1 VSDFALTLGPGGD
14 IARPGFARWTRSPAG
29 AGEWQVAADATLFHR
44 RDLLRAVSADAAGVE
59 ETSEAL
65 IARAFAARGAA
76 AVPALEGDFAFVA
89 WNRPRAELSAARDFG
104 GKRALFYSWHGDT
117 LRIATRISAILADGV
132 PRDLDLV
139 TVGSV
144 GAGLW
149 SHASATG
156 YAHIHE
162 LPAGHA
168 LEWRPGT
175 APVVRPHWQ
184 PPLDMPTRRR
194 PLADAAEELRAL
206 LAAAVR
212 ERMAPGATAVSLSGG
227 WDSTAVYASAQA
239 LARGERGLGPVQ
251 SVSISYPE
259 GDPGREDELIAS
271 VTQHWGSTPDFTAV
285 DTIPLSV
292 EWERE
297 AAAREQPFAHAYEHW
312 NRALARRARALGAS
326 VLLDGVGGDQL
337 FQASDIFLADLV
349 RTFQWGEV
357 WRQYRAPR
365 SERRSLRDVYRW
377 GVRPNLP
384 RALQRAIAGV
394 RRMPMPPDYL
404 DRTPANWF
412 RRDFLLGRG
421 VMERERMA
429 RPALPTR
436 PFLLAEAHAY
446 LRFPFYPRIFSHLHR
461 FAREEGVELRSPL
474 LDGRVVAFALRRPW
488 SDRVDGAETK
498 LLLRRAMADLLPA
511 AVLAPRPHRTGTTN
525 AYFLRELRRTGWPV
539 AQQLFPDL
547 RLASL
552 GLVEPRILQRAWEFL
567 LQHDDD
573 ELAVRLWFTLQAELW
588 LRTRVP

>member
-1 VSDFALTLGPGGD
+1 MSDFALTIGPGRD
-14 IARPGFARWTRSPAG
+14 VMRAGFARWTRPPRKVG
-29 AGEWQVAADATLFHR
+29 AWHVAADATLFYR
-44 RDLLRAVSADAAGVE
+44 RELLRAVGADALGGD

-65 IARAFAARGAA
+65 IARAFASRGEA

-89 WNRPRAELSAARDFG
+89 WNAPRAQLTAARDFG
-104 GKRALFYSWHGDT
+104 GKRALFYSWHGET
-117 LRIATRISAILADGV
+117 LRVATRSAAILADGV
-132 PRDLDLV
+132 PHDLDLV

-149 SHASATG
+149 SHAPATG

-168 LEWRPGT
+168 LAWEPGT
-175 APVVRPHWQ
+175 APIVRPHWQ
-184 PPLDMPTRRR
+184 PPQDMPTHRR

-212 ERMAPGATAVSLSGG
+212 ERIEPGATAVSLSGG

-239 LARGERGLGPVQ
+239 LARQERSLGPVQ
-251 SVSISYPE
+251 SVSISYPD
-259 GDPGREDELIAS
+259 GDPGREDELIAA
-271 VTQHWGSTPDFTAV
+271 VTQHWSATPDFTAV

-312 NRALARRARALGAS
+312 NRALARRARALGAK

-349 RTFQWGEV
+349 RTLQWGEV
-357 WRQYRAPR
+357 WRQYRTPR
-365 SERRSLRDVYRW
+365 TDRRSLRDLYRW

-404 DRTPANWF
+404 DRAPANWF

-421 VMERERMA
+421 VMERERTA
-429 RPALPTR
+429 RPVLPAR

-474 LDGRVVAFALRRPW
+474 LDGRVVAFALGRPW

-498 LLLRRAMADLLPA
+498 LLLRRAMDGLLPA

-539 AQQLFPDL
+539 AQQVLPDL